1 MLIVALLLCLDELA
15 HSFRSMQQPS
25 ASSSSDEGTHAT
37 PAILSIIHDLFPIS
51 GQQVVVPEALVEELA
66 GLRFSFANLLYRYE
80 KQLHH
85 SPEAQEEFVEFLP
98 RLFHRAVEDH
108 SFQSHFNT
116 LVEEQVSLFNIFYL
130 KRLCTIFPED
140 VR

>member
-1 MLIVALLLCLDELA
+1 MLIVALSLCLDELT

-25 ASSSSDEGTHAT
+25 APGSTDEGMQHYL
-37 PAILSIIHDLFPIS
+37 ICHSQDLYVIS
-51 GQQVVVPEALVEELA
+51 GKQVGVPEALVEELA
-66 GLRFSFANLLYRYE
+66 SLRFAFAKLLRNYE
-80 KQLHH
+80 KQLRH

-98 RLFHRAVEDH
+98 RLFHRAIEDR

-116 LVEEQVSLFNIFYL
+116 LVEEEISLFNIFYL
-130 KRLCTIFPED
+130 KQLCTIFPED